1 MNNHLRFEFG
11 DRVRHAKR
19 PEWGVGSVI
28 RTEETSING
37 TPAQRVAIRFPNAG
51 LKRLVS
57 TQAEL
62 EKVQAD
68 HTDEAALESSSGSRL
83 EAWDKME
90 QSEWLGPLARRK
102 IEETMISLPESSC
115 DPFASLDRQLS
126 ATLHL
131 YRFDRSGRGL
141 IDWAVAQS
149 GLKDPLSR
157 FTRQELEQLF
167 DRWALN
173 RDAHL
178 GRLLASARYE
188 SGVVDNAVR
197 SAPPHA
203 KEAVRRCMSLR

>member
-1 MNNHLRFEFG
+1 MTEKRFAFG
-11 DRVRHAKR
+11 DSVRHTKR
-19 PEWGVGSVI
+19 PEWGVGAVI

-37 TPAQRVAIRFPNAG
+37 QPAQRVAVRFPNAG

-62 EKVQAD
+62 ERVSVETAD
-68 HTDEAALESSSGSRL
+68 DADEVTGASRL
-83 EAWDKME
+83 EAWEKLE
-90 QSEWLGPLARRK
+90 ESEWLGPLAKRK
-102 IEETMISLPESSC
+102 IEETMVSLPESVR
-115 DPFASLDRQLS
+115 DPFLSIDRQLA
-126 ATLHL
+126 ATLNL

-157 FTRQELEQLF
+157 FTRQDLERLF
-167 DRWALN
+167 DRWAHN

-178 GRLLASARYE
+178 ARLLATARYE

-197 SAPPHA
+197 SAPKPA
-203 KEAVRRCMSLR
+203 RDAIRRCMALR